1 METVRQAL
9 ATVAVFLALGAVL
22 WLLRR
27 TGRAGGLGFRRR
39 PASRREAIERVP
51 LSPHHALHLV
61 RFGDRALLIA
71 AHAGG
76 CTLLE
81 SSAWAGKEAVAA
93 RPEEP
98 RG

>member
-1 METVRQAL
+1 METVRQVL
-9 ATVAVFLALGAVL
+9 ATMAVFAVLGGVL

-27 TGRAGGLGFRRR
+27 GHGGRIGFRRKGAAR
-39 PASRREAIERVP
+39 LEAVERVP
-51 LSPHHALHLV
+51 LSPQHALHLV

-81 SSAWAGKEAVAA
+81 NSAWVGNDVADA
-93 RPEEP
+93 HSGEQL
-98 RG
+98 G